1 MTQPVKKPEVEE
13 LCFAH
18 SPEIT
23 TEDLTPDE
31 CNSTVEDQEAT
42 LIALVEHRTREVH
55 HLQQRISYYTRQV
68 FTSCSSTFPCQFFY
82 SYYPSSFLLII
93 IIIPDWQQCQLP
105 RTTSSLITAFLS
117 IYAGLVP
124 FYQPRIRNVIFVFV
138 YSYYLLEVRN

>member
-68 FTSCSSTFPCQFFY
+68 FTSCSSTFPCQFSY
-82 SYYPSSFLLII
+82 SYYPSSFFI
-93 IIIPDWQQCQLP
+93 
-105 RTTSSLITAFLS
+105 
-117 IYAGLVP
+117 
-124 FYQPRIRNVIFVFV
+124 N
-138 YSYYLLEVRN
+138 YYHYT